1 MGARPTYKA
10 TGGPGINR
18 VMQNAALTPVRQHS
32 TSHLENTQ
40 PCDCFMPEGY
50 IHFMRPARN
59 SHGRKL

>member
-50 IHFMRPARN
+50 IHFM
-59 SHGRKL
+59 